1 MSVLGAGGTQS
12 KAGTRI
18 QGQAS
23 FQVEDDATKKAV
35 GATLDAMKPLLRNS
49 KGAEKTPKR
58 KGQDENNNN
67 NNNGQSK
74 EKSEAYIRTHF
85 SYLNTV

>member
-1 MSVLGAGGTQS
+1 MLGAGGTQS

-67 NNNGQSK
+67 NGQSK